1 MYPPPGYYET
11 HIATLNNVLPITIT
25 ATSSSIALSTATANI
40 TMATSVLSTPI
51 ATALLSA
58 AATATAT
65 AIAVVQDNGRPGHQ
79 GSPDESDPDPGK
91 CELLGSFAL
100 IVQAALGGCAV
111 LALVY
116 KRWRERPQRPVK
128 IWFFDVSKQVVGSAL
143 VHVANLLMSMLSSG
157 QFSIQ
162 AKVEPRRYDTRGH
175 FQPNPCSFYLLNLA
189 IDTTLG
195 IPILI
200 IVLRIV
206 TALFSMSDFGQPP
219 ESIQTGNYGSPPRAK
234 WWAKQSL
241 IYFIGLIVMKFC
253 VLLIFLIL
261 PWISQ
266 VGDWALRWTEGNET
280 IQIFFVM
287 LFFPLVMNATQYYI
301 IDSFIKKQ
309 DSSTVV
315 DSIPSL
321 EEERLTGPFE
331 ESIGDENDSDGQE
344 GDLEGKESLLSKRK
358 ISFKSRSH
366 DYNPAIDG
374 ENSPTMMGS
383 GSGSDR
389 GNADRDG
396 ASTVGDKPCSK

>member
-1 MYPPPGYYET
+1 M
-11 HIATLNNVLPITIT
+11 
-25 ATSSSIALSTATANI
+25 
-40 TMATSVLSTPI
+40 
-51 ATALLSA
+51 
-58 AATATAT
+58 
-65 AIAVVQDNGRPGHQ
+65 
-79 GSPDESDPDPGK
+79 
-91 CELLGSFAL
+91 
-100 IVQAALGGCAV
+100 

-157 QFSIQ
+157 QLSVQ
-162 AKVEPRRYDTRGH
+162 ATVEPRRNDARGH

-200 IVLRIV
+200 IILRII
-206 TALFSMSDFGQPP
+206 TALFSMTAFGQPN

-234 WWAKQSL
+234 WWVKQSL
-241 IYFIGLIVMKFC
+241 IYFIGLLLMKFC

-280 IQIFFVM
+280 VQIFFVM

-309 DSSTVV
+309 ESSVV
-315 DSIPSL
+315 DSIPSS
-321 EEERLTGPFE
+321 EEERLPGPFE
-331 ESIGDENDSDGQE
+331 ESMSDENDSGE
-344 GDLEGKESLLSKRK
+344 EEDLEGKKPFLSRRK
-358 ISFKSRSH
+358 KSETH
-366 DYNPAIDG
+366 NYNPELDG
-374 ENSPTMMGS
+374 ENSPTMGS
-383 GSGSDR
+383 GSGSDS
-389 GNADRDG
+389 GNASRDG
-396 ASTVGDKPCSK
+396 TSIGNDKPVGR